1 MNKYPLKKQLIFKL
15 LKKIKKF
22 NLGKDLVSLEL
33 SLGRFLSKDLI
44 SKINLPPFNNS
55 AVDGFAL
62 HKSDILK
69 KNLNLSC
76 SFRLAAGDNYRYK
89 LKKGEAVRIFTGARM
104 PLNSKTVIMQEN
116 VLLKNKKIKIKKIPL
131 FGENCRLLGE
141 DISIGKKILSKGEKI
156 NIKNIN
162 LVAAIG
168 KQSILVEK
176 KIKVGFF
183 TSGNELMK
191 PTENLKGSEI
201 NNSNY
206 YSLSALL
213 KKTYID
219 SKYLGILKDDKNI
232 IAKKFLKNIDKYNI
246 IITTGGASVGDEDH
260 LINVIKEL
268 GNLYFWKTAIKPGR
282 PLAIGK
288 IKNTIVIC
296 LPGNP
301 VSVHLLYGMIIKPF
315 IEYLC
320 TGKFIV
326 PEGIKVKTNFI
337 MKKKNKRLE
346 WLRVNLKTSKNDLL
360 VNKYNKQGSGMISSM
375 VFADGIIEIPENIKM
390 ITKKDIFNFYSF
402 DSLFN

>member
-1 MNKYPLKKQLIFKL
+1 M
-15 LKKIKKF
+15 
-22 NLGKDLVSLEL
+22 LGL
-33 SLGRFLSKDLI
+33 
-44 SKINLPPFNNS
+44 N
-55 AVDGFAL
+55 
-62 HKSDILK
+62 IL
-69 KNLNLSC
+69 
-76 SFRLAAGDNYRYK
+76 A
-89 LKKGEAVRIFTGARM
+89 EVPI
-104 PLNSKTVIMQEN
+104 
-116 VLLKNKKIKIKKIPL
+116 
-131 FGENCRLLGE
+131 
-141 DISIGKKILSKGEKI
+141 I

-282 PLAIGK
+282 PLAFGK
-288 IKNTIVIC
+288 IKNTIIIC

-301 VSVHLLYGMIIKPF
+301 VSVHLLYGMI
-315 IEYLC
+315 
-320 TGKFIV
+320 
-326 PEGIKVKTNFI
+326 
-337 MKKKNKRLE
+337 
-346 WLRVNLKTSKNDLL
+346 
-360 VNKYNKQGSGMISSM
+360 
-375 VFADGIIEIPENIKM
+375 
-390 ITKKDIFNFYSF
+390 
-402 DSLFN
+402 